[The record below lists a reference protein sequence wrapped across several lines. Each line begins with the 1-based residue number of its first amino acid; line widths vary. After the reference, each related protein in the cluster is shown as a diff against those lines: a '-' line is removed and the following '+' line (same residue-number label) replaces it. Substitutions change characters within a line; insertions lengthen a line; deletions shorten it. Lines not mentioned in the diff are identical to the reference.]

1 MKESPLV
8 WYSFGSH
15 ASFFPSL
22 QYVDEEDLVNVIKGF
37 STVTKEHT
45 TFTDTH
51 L

>member
-1 MKESPLV
+1 MAKQREGGGFV
-8 WYSFGSH
+8 
-15 ASFFPSL
+15 FFLLIISL
-22 QYVDEEDLVNVIKGF
+22 QYAEEDDLVNVIKGF